1 MNLIY
6 GEVVEL
12 FTDGDVRMG
21 KVRLGGA
28 MKKVC
33 LDLLTEVR
41 SGDTVLVCDGV
52 ALTKLND
59 GSETEE
65 NDVSGN
71 TW

>member
-1 MNLIY
+1 
-6 GEVVEL
+6 
-12 FTDGDVRMG
+12 
-21 KVRLGGA
+21 

-41 SGDTVLVCDGV
+41 RGDMVLVCDGV
-52 ALTKLND
+52 ALCKVD
-59 GSETEE
+59 EGSKVEE